1 MLDWPYVEDNNE
13 EEMKMQLYSEIE
25 ELNIEI
31 WLTVITKAL
40 TQNDSNRIHV
50 YILYIITIEME
61 FN

>member
-1 MLDWPYVEDNNE
+1 
-13 EEMKMQLYSEIE
+13 MKMQLHLEIE

-50 YILYIITIEME
+50 YIFYIITIEME
-61 FN
+61 FINLGIYLLCMG